1 MLRSLDFLSSR
12 DSSTSFQHEGFAHA
26 GKVLWL
32 APPQTAELISILESW
47 ELFPDLWPAPPA
59 SGLSLI
65 LICFLLSFCQSVWVP
80 CFSVF
85 TISGLES
92 KPREMKDTFRGNENS
107 FLFNMRALSWVVF
120 TTYLLKRWVF
130 NWMYKWVNPPV
141 VLPLMCRIKG
151 HRFRDGQW
159 WPVFFFFFFMD
170 EQDMPGQLQGAGV
183 KGQRLWQQ
191 GFWVSERWI
200 ITHHLWSMCLC
211 DPSPWFSCW
220 SSKRQCNPTWK
231 CHCIDYL
238 RCGTAHSGD
247 VGRMAEA
254 KVSRQAAWLAGCC
267 VISLLALLLFSHSF
281 L

>member
-107 FLFNMRALSWVVF
+107 LLFNMRALSWVVF

-151 HRFRDGQW
+151 HRIRDGQW
-159 WPVFFFFFFMD
+159 WPVFFFFFFH
-170 EQDMPGQLQGAGV
+170 GWTGYAWSTAGGRSQGA
-183 KGQRLWQQ
+183 KTLATRILSEWKMDYYPSSLIH
-191 GFWVSERWI
+191 VSVWPQSVV
-200 ITHHLWSMCLC
+200 LL
-211 DPSPWFSCW
+211 
-220 SSKRQCNPTWK
+220 
-231 CHCIDYL
+231 L
-238 RCGTAHSGD
+238 
-247 VGRMAEA
+247 V
-254 KVSRQAAWLAGCC
+254 VQAA
-267 VISLLALLLFSHSF
+267 V
-281 L
+281 

>member
-151 HRFRDGQW
+151 HRIRDGQW
-159 WPVFFFFFFMD
+159 WPVFFFFFFSWMNRICLVNCR
-170 EQDMPGQLQGAGV
+170 GQESRGKDSGNKDFEWV
-183 KGQRLWQQ
+183 KDGLLP
-191 GFWVSERWI
+191 I
-200 ITHHLWSMCLC
+200 IF
-211 DPSPWFSCW
+211 DPCVCVTPVRGS
-220 SSKRQCNPTWK
+220 
-231 CHCIDYL
+231 
-238 RCGTAHSGD
+238 
-247 VGRMAEA
+247 
-254 KVSRQAAWLAGCC
+254 LAGRPSGS
-267 VISLLALLLFSHSF
+267 VILPGNVTA
-281 L
+281 